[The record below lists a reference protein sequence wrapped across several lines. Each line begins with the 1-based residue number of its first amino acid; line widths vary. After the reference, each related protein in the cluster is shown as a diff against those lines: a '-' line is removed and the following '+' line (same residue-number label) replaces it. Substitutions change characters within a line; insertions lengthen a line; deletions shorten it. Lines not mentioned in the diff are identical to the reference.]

1 MVPDPGSRV
10 RRRATVGLVRAHED
24 EPPVGPMHRAGGR
37 GRYSPAMRG
46 QHRTARLIERPAFE
60 GYLQLLAVVGMMG
73 LGLWLL
79 VAALGL
85 VTGVAS
91 VDPSAVFPF
100 LFAILVLLV
109 PSVLY
114 PEVRRWPYR
123 HLSAAQRLGLDDR
136 DRRD

>member
-1 MVPDPGSRV
+1 MHGGIL
-10 RRRATVGLVRAHED
+10 AT
-24 EPPVGPMHRAGGR
+24 
-37 GRYSPAMRG
+37 MRG
-46 QHRTARLIERPAFE
+46 QLRTARFVDRPAFE

-91 VDPSAVFPF
+91 VDPTSVFPF
-100 LFAILVLLV
+100 LLAILTLLV

-114 PEVRRWPYR
+114 PEFRRWPYR
-123 HLSAAQRLGLDDR
+123 HLTAAQRLGLDDR
-136 DRRD
+136 AADD

>member
-1 MVPDPGSRV
+1 MMGHHHHSVK
-10 RRRATVGLVRAHED
+10 
-24 EPPVGPMHRAGGR
+24 
-37 GRYSPAMRG
+37 
-46 QHRTARLIERPAFE
+46 LIDRPAFE
-60 GYLQLLAVVGMMG
+60 GYLQLLAVVGMSG

-91 VDPSAVFPF
+91 VDPGAVYPF
-100 LFAILVLLV
+100 LLAILTLLV

-114 PEVRRWPYR
+114 PEIRRWPYR

-136 DRRD
+136 ERQG